1 MLNRPN
7 DQAFGDPA
15 VREPALDVEEA
26 HVDMANA
33 LRALA
38 MDAVERAKSGH
49 PGMPM
54 GMADVATALFTRFM
68 KVDPSRPNWAD
79 RDRFILSAGHGSML
93 LYAIHHLIGYADM
106 GIDEIKRFRQ
116 LGAVT
121 AGHPEYGHTFGVETT
136 TGPLGQGLT
145 TAVGMALAERM
156 MNARFGD
163 EIVDHHTYV
172 IAGDGCLMEGISHEA
187 IDLAG
192 HLKLGKLIVLW
203 DDNGISIDGR
213 TTLSTSTDQLAR
225 FRASGW
231 DVASVDGHAYH
242 AVVDAIAEARR
253 SDRPSLIACRTTIG
267 FGAPTKAGT
276 EGAHGAPL
284 GATEIEGARQ
294 RLGWSHPPF
303 EIPENVRAA
312 WLGVATRGRAARED
326 WETRLAAS
334 GRRAEFEARIEGEL
348 PADFDEKLTA
358 YKRELSET
366 RPNVASRK
374 ASEMVLGIINAATDL
389 TLGGSA
395 DLTHS
400 NLTLTK
406 GLGSVAPGD
415 YAGRYVHYGI
425 REHAMS
431 AVMNGLALH
440 GGFIPY
446 GGTFLVFSDYAR
458 GGIRLSAL
466 MGQRV
471 VYVFTHD
478 SIGLGEDGP
487 THQPVEHLAMLRATP
502 NLHVF
507 RPADAVETL
516 EAWQLALHAEGTPSV
531 LALSR
536 QNLPTFRTEHTDENL
551 TGYGAYVARK
561 PKRRRDVTLLATG
574 SEVEIAFRAADM
586 LALRDVDAAVVSMP
600 CWELFETQSA
610 DYRRQVLG
618 TAPRVAVEAA
628 ARLGW
633 DRWIGE
639 RGRFVGM
646 NGFGA
651 SAPAPEL
658 YQHFGITPAGVV
670 DAVCDILTC
679 A

>member
-1 MLNRPN
+1 MLNRPD
-7 DQAFGDPA
+7 DQALRDAHAPEA
-15 VREPALDVEEA
+15 VTEIA
-26 HVDMANA
+26 HDDMANA

-38 MDAVERAKSGH
+38 MDAVEKAKSGH

-54 GMADVATALFTRFM
+54 GMAVVATALFSRFM
-68 KVDPSRPNWAD
+68 KIDPSRPDWAD
-79 RDRFILSAGHGSML
+79 RDRFVLSAGHGSML
-93 LYAIHHLIGYADM
+93 LYAINHLLGYADM
-106 GIDEIKRFRQ
+106 GIEEIKRFRQ
-116 LGAVT
+116 LGAAT
-121 AGHPEYGHTFGVETT
+121 AGHPEHGHTLGVETT

-156 MNARFGD
+156 QNARFGD
-163 EIVDHHTYV
+163 ALVDHHTYV

-231 DVASVDGHAYH
+231 NVVSVDGHAYH
-242 AVVDAIAEARR
+242 AVVDAIAEARG

-284 GATEIEGARQ
+284 GATEIEGARA
-294 RLGWSHPPF
+294 RLGWNHPPF
-303 EIPENVRAA
+303 EIPDSVRADWRRIA
-312 WLGVATRGRAARED
+312 ARGRTAREA
-326 WETRLAAS
+326 WEKRLAADP
-334 GRRAEFEARIEGEL
+334 RRADFNAALSGEL

-358 YKRELSET
+358 YKRELSES
-366 RPNVASRK
+366 RPSVASRK
-374 ASEMVLGIINAATDL
+374 ASEMALGVINAATDL
-389 TLGGSA
+389 TIGGSA

-415 YAGRYVHYGI
+415 YAGRYIHYGI
-425 REHAMS
+425 REHAMG

-446 GGTFLVFSDYAR
+446 GGTFMVFADYAR
-458 GGIRLSAL
+458 GSIRLSAL

-471 VYVFTHD
+471 VYVLTHD

-502 NLHVF
+502 NLNVF

-516 EAWQLALHAEGTPSV
+516 EAWQLALHAEATPSV

-551 TGYGAYVARK
+551 TGYGAYVIRK
-561 PKRRRDVTLLATG
+561 PMRRRDVTLLATG
-574 SEVEIAFRAADM
+574 SEVEIALKAADM

-600 CWELFETQSA
+600 CWELFEKQSP

-618 TAPRVAVEAA
+618 SAPRVAVEAA

>member
-1 MLNRPN
+1 MLTRNAPTSQRPPR
-7 DQAFGDPA
+7 DLPEVLHD
-15 VREPALDVEEA
+15 
-26 HVDMANA
+26 DMANA

-38 MDAVERAKSGH
+38 MDAVEQAKSGH

-54 GMADVATALFTRFM
+54 GMADVATALFSRFVKIDPTRP
-68 KVDPSRPNWAD
+68 DWYD
-79 RDRFILSAGHGSML
+79 RDRVVLSAGHGSML
-93 LYAIHHLIGYADM
+93 LYAVNHLLGYADM
-106 GIDEIKRFRQ
+106 GTDQLRRFRQ

-121 AGHPEYGHTFGVETT
+121 AGHPEHGHTLGVETT
-136 TGPLGQGLT
+136 TGPLGQGLA

-156 MNARFGD
+156 LNARFGD
-163 EIVDHHTYV
+163 DLVDHYTYV

-192 HLKLGKLIVLW
+192 HLKLGKLILLW

-225 FRASGW
+225 FEAAGW
-231 DVASVDGHAYH
+231 DVMRVDGHAYH
-242 AVVDAIAEARR
+242 AVTDAIAEARGTE
-253 SDRPSLIACRTTIG
+253 RPTLIACRTTIG

-284 GATEIEGARQ
+284 GPDEIAGARA

-303 EIPENVRAA
+303 EVPDDVREAWAHTAA
-312 WLGVATRGRAARED
+312 RGRTAREA
-326 WETRLAAS
+326 WEKRLAAS
-334 GRRAEFEARIEGEL
+334 GRRAAFEAAMEGEL
-348 PADFDEKLTA
+348 PAGFDEKLDA
-358 YKRELSET
+358 YKRELSQSA
-366 RPNVASRK
+366 PKVATRK
-374 ASEMVLGIINAATDL
+374 ASEMALGVINAETDL
-389 TLGGSA
+389 TVGGSA

-400 NLTLTK
+400 NLTYTK
-406 GLGSVAPGD
+406 GLVPVTPGNF
-415 YAGRYVHYGI
+415 AGRYLHYGI
-425 REHAMS
+425 REHAMA

-440 GGFIPY
+440 RGTIPY

-458 GGIRLSAL
+458 GAMRLSAL

-471 VYVFTHD
+471 VYVLTHD

-516 EAWQLALHAEGTPSV
+516 EAWQLALHAERTPSV

-536 QNLPTFRTEHTDENL
+536 QNLPTFRTSHAEENL

-561 PKRRRDVTLLATG
+561 PERRRDVTLLATG
-574 SEVEIAFRAADM
+574 SEVELAFKAADI
-586 LALRDVDAAVVSMP
+586 LALRGVDAAVVSMP
-600 CWELFETQSA
+600 CWELFEKQSA
-610 DYRRQVLG
+610 DYRRAVLG

-628 ARLGW
+628 ARFGW

-646 NGFGA
+646 EGFGA
-651 SAPAPEL
+651 SAPAADL
-658 YQHFGITPAGVV
+658 YRYFNITPEAVV
-670 DAVCDILTC
+670 AAACDLITC